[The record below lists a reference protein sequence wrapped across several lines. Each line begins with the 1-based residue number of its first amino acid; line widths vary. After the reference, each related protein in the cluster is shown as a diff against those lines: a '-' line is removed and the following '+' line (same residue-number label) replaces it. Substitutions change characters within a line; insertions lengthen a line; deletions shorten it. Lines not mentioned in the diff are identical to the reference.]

1 MNPPTAPKLAVQ
13 APVPR
18 DRRAVHSFRPTDKN
32 VTVPVGVPTDDL
44 TLAESLTRAPTHAR
58 LGLTETVVVVGCL
71 TELAAVAA
79 LAGRAHS
86 AQVAVA
92 TAVTDTSRTSLMQ
105 IPPHSTRIGC
115 KTGRGQTHRPRFRE

>member
-1 MNPPTAPKLAVQ
+1 MYPPSLPNLVVQ

-18 DRRAVHSFRPTDKN
+18 DRRAVHSVRPSDLN
-32 VTVPVGVPTDDL
+32 VTVPVGVPPDDL
-44 TLAESLTRAPTHAR
+44 TVAESLTRAPTHAT
-58 LGLTETVVVVGCL
+58 LGRTDTLVVEGSL
-71 TELAAVAA
+71 AWLAAVAA

-105 IPPHSTRIGC
+105 IPPHITRIGHE
-115 KTGRGQTHRPRFRE
+115 TAMG